1 MSADPFLARPGLSG
15 RRLAGIGVAVGVHVV
30 AGWALLAGLVR
41 REPAP
46 EIRTVEARLIADAV
60 MQPTRPPPPPPPP
73 PPPRPPP
80 PAPPPPLPAPIVAA
94 PALPPVQTQAPR
106 VLAAAPTAPAVIAA
120 PEPATPV
127 PSAPPVAA
135 APAPVPPAAVT
146 APSSAAVTAGSSAPG
161 AGAVVPNPAPPA
173 VRAPLRRGVAPLR
186 VVRPVYP
193 QQALRDDVEGDVLA
207 RATVGRNGRVTAVV
221 IVSARPRGVFD
232 RAVEAALR
240 QYEFP
245 PEDQEYLVEVPF
257 SFRLE

>member
-1 MSADPFLARPGLSG
+1 VSADPFLARPGLSG

-60 MQPTRPPPPPPPP
+60 TQPTRPPPPP

-80 PAPPPPLPAPIVAA
+80 PPA
-94 PALPPVQTQAPR
+94 PALPPVQTQVPR

-120 PEPATPV
+120 PEPAMPV

-146 APSSAAVTAGSSAPG
+146 APSSAAVTAWSSTPG
-161 AGAVVPNPAPPA
+161 AGAGAQNPAPPA
-173 VRAPLRRGVAPLR
+173 VRAPLRRGVTPLR

-207 RATVGRNGRVTAVV
+207 RATVGRNGRVIAVV

>member
-1 MSADPFLARPGLSG
+1 
-15 RRLAGIGVAVGVHVV
+15 
-30 AGWALLAGLVR
+30 
-41 REPAP
+41 
-46 EIRTVEARLIADAV
+46 
-60 MQPTRPPPPPPPP
+60 
-73 PPPRPPP
+73 
-80 PAPPPPLPAPIVAA
+80 VAA
-94 PALPPVQTQAPR
+94 PALPPVQTQVPR

-146 APSSAAVTAGSSAPG
+146 APSSAAVTAWSSTPG
-161 AGAVVPNPAPPA
+161 AGAGAQNPAPPA
-173 VRAPLRRGVAPLR
+173 VRAPLRRGVTPLR

-207 RATVGRNGRVTAVV
+207 RATVGRNGRVIAVV